1 MKTYDIGQK
10 RTLAQC
16 KKAADSMWRLIER
29 NIDEF
34 AAYVAAACLVH
45 REACGQEEDG
55 YIEIN
60 IKALKK
66 HLPDRLLAACSDVEA
81 HKRAGHAMRALGELE
96 CKAPTCDPNNLKER
110 VTVVGK
116 LFVVYEAAELSEDD
130 SEGLGYWYFR
140 PNMWEMLWRLEG
152 NGALLAQ
159 LAEGYLGGTN
169 DH

>member
-1 MKTYDIGQK
+1 MKTYDIGPK

-16 KKAADSMWRLIER
+16 KNAADSMWSLIER

-34 AAYVAAACLVH
+34 AACVAAACLVH
-45 REACGQEEDG
+45 REAYSQDEDG
-55 YIEIN
+55 YIEIT
-60 IKALKK
+60 IQALRKY
-66 HLPDRLLAACSDVEA
+66 LPDRLLAGCSDVEA
-81 HKRAGHAMRALGELE
+81 RKRAGHAMRALGELQ

-116 LFVVYEAAELSEDD
+116 LFVVYEAAEVTEDD
-130 SEGLGYWYFR
+130 SEGLIYWYFR

-152 NGALLAQ
+152 NGALLAK
-159 LAEGYLGGTN
+159 LAEDYLGGSN